1 MNTEL
6 PDAPVRKPEFPV
18 SREWLKAPG
27 ELEITE
33 KTTEKDIRDFAS
45 KVANGGANSGL
56 ESAISAIV
64 EQAQG
69 ETKTKPALL
78 VSLPYYLKWRGNSV
92 WRRKPSTPSSSPK
105 RSRTKSKPRVKKDR
119 YGLFLVRECLKC
131 KTIEKDQTIKKA
143 TAAVFRVPAYGEP
156 GKTNS
161 RGKKSVQQAEG
172 EQGTQGGPCTCGNP
186 ENGKRCRFCS
196 NRLCPGHGDKAGY
209 TKRLKANCTDC
220 RSQRWM
226 RRSKSKTA
234 NNGEP
239 TTTLKPRKALESPY
253 EPIRAKV
260 LFTDAK
266 FENDVKDHLLT
277 MYAKKYDNLANET
290 ETGAPTQGA
299 TGGLAVTPAKNST
312 ATITP
317 SSGASTTRGPPSSN
331 ETTSSSTDQVD
342 LALTSG
348 PELGPHETHSGPP
361 SGSALEVP
369 KIRLEKLLRVSP
381 RTRSK
386 GTSPFGSRM
395 V

>member
-1 MNTEL
+1 MNTDR
-6 PDAPVRKPEFPV
+6 PDAPVRKPKFPV
-18 SREWLKAPG
+18 HREWLQAPG
-27 ELEITE
+27 ELEITG
-33 KTTEKDIRDFAS
+33 KTTEEDIQKFAS
-45 KVANGGANSGL
+45 TVAKGEYSGL
-56 ESAISAIV
+56 VSAINAIV

-105 RSRTKSKPRVKKDR
+105 RSRTKSKPRAKKNR

-131 KTIEKDQTIKKA
+131 KTKDETRKKA

-172 EQGTQGGPCTCGNP
+172 EQGTQGGTCTCGNP

-234 NNGEP
+234 TGEP

-260 LFTDAK
+260 FFTDAK
-266 FENDVKDHLLT
+266 FENDVKDHLLA
-277 MYAKKYDNLANET
+277 MYAKKYDNLPNET

-317 SSGASTTRGPPSSN
+317 SSGASTTRGSPSSN
-331 ETTSSSTDQVD
+331 ETTSPPTDQVD
-342 LALTSG
+342 LALTSDA
-348 PELGPHETHSGPP
+348 EHQDTASGPP
-361 SGSALEVP
+361 SGTVLDVP
-369 KIRLEKLLRVSP
+369 KIRLEPLGVSA

-386 GTSPFGSRM
+386 GTSSFGWRM

>member
-1 MNTEL
+1 MNTDR

-92 WRRKPSTPSSSPK
+92 WRRTSTPSP
-105 RSRTKSKPRVKKDR
+105 SRKERKSRAKKDR

-156 GKTNS
+156 GKTKS
-161 RGKKSVQQAEG
+161 RGKKSVQKDIA
-172 EQGTQGGPCTCGNP
+172 EQGTQGGKCACPTPNS
-186 ENGKRCRFCS
+186 GKRCRFCS

-209 TKRLKANCTDC
+209 TNILKANCDVC
-220 RSQRWM
+220 RGQRWM
-226 RRSKSKTA
+226 RRSKSKGT
-234 NNGEP
+234 NGEP
-239 TTTLKPRKALESPY
+239 TTELKPRKAFSSKY
-253 EPIRAKV
+253 EPIRANV
-260 LFTDAK
+260 FFTDAK

-277 MYAKKYDNLANET
+277 MYAKKYDNLPNET

-317 SSGASTTRGPPSSN
+317 SSGASTTRGSPSSN
-331 ETTSSSTDQVD
+331 ENPSSSTYQVD
-342 LALTSG
+342 LTATSDA
-348 PELGPHETHSGPP
+348 EHQDTASGPP
-361 SGSALEVP
+361 SGTVLDVP
-369 KIRLEKLLRVSP
+369 KIRLEPLRVSP

-386 GTSPFGSRM
+386 GTSSFGWRM

>member
-6 PDAPVRKPEFPV
+6 HNAPLRKPKFPV
-18 SREWLKAPG
+18 SREWLQAPG

-33 KTTEKDIRDFAS
+33 QTTEKDIQKFAS
-45 KVANGGANSGL
+45 TVAGGENSGL
-56 ESAISAIV
+56 VSAINAIV

-92 WRRKPSTPSSSPK
+92 WRRTSSTSSSSPK
-105 RSRTKSKPRVKKDR
+105 RSRKPGSPRVKRDR

-131 KTIEKDQTIKKA
+131 KTKDETRKKA

-156 GKTNS
+156 SKAKA
-161 RGKKSVQQAEG
+161 RGKKSVQQDKG
-172 EQGTQGGPCTCGNP
+172 EQGTQGGRCTCGNP

-196 NRLCPGHGDKAGY
+196 NRLCPGHGDEAGY
-209 TKRLKANCTDC
+209 TKRLKANCPDC
-220 RSQRWM
+220 RKQRWM
-226 RRSKSKTA
+226 RRSKSKNA
-234 NNGEP
+234 NGEP
-239 TTTLKPRKALESPY
+239 TTTLKPRKALESTY

-260 LFTDAK
+260 FFTDAK
-266 FENDVKDHLLT
+266 FETDVKDHLLT
-277 MYAKKYDNLANET
+277 MYAKKYDNTPN

-299 TGGLAVTPAKNST
+299 TGPARVTPARNGT

-317 SSGASTTRGPPSSN
+317 SSGASTGSPTSN
-331 ETTSSSTDQVD
+331 ETTSSPKVD
-342 LALTSG
+342 LALTSDA
-348 PELGPHETHSGPP
+348 ELGQQETPSGPP
-361 SGSALEVP
+361 SGNALDVP
-369 KIRLEKLLRVSP
+369 KIRLEPLGVSA

-386 GTSPFGSRM
+386 GTSSFGWRM